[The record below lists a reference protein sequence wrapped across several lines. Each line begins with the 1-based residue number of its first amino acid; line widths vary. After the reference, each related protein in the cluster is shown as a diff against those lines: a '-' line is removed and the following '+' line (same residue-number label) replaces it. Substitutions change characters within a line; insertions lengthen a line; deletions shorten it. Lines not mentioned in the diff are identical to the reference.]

1 MTKKRQ
7 WRAIWSDGIVETS
20 EGKYP
25 VYFIDPIR
33 LQQDLTAETE
43 LGTPF
48 LAEPGLIILPE
59 VTREGMEN
67 AVRQLWEQGYFESLK
82 SLKAEAQKE
91 AIGHGWCLIRERSPD
106 KNSCTEV
113 RSHASLIGRQNPL
126 S

>member
-1 MTKKRQ
+1 M
-7 WRAIWSDGIVETS
+7 
-20 EGKYP
+20 
-25 VYFIDPIR
+25 
-33 LQQDLTAETE
+33 TAETE

-91 AIGHGWCLIRERSPD
+91 AIGHG
-106 KNSCTEV
+106 
-113 RSHASLIGRQNPL
+113 
-126 S
+126 

>member
-1 MTKKRQ
+1 MTDYLKLTFKYGWEEKDDEETPMKGYR
-7 WRAIWSDGIVETS
+7 SDGIVETS

-33 LQQDLTAETE
+33 LQQDLKAETE

-59 VTREGMEN
+59 VTREGMEH

-82 SLKAEAQKE
+82 SLKAE
-91 AIGHGWCLIRERSPD
+91 
-106 KNSCTEV
+106 TET
-113 RSHASLIGRQNPL
+113 IFN
-126 S
+126 